1 MKIGFAGLGR
11 MGVRMAANLASAGHE
26 MVVWNRTASKAD
38 DFARRHAAECATTPS
53 ELADKCDVVISM
65 LADDSAVEDVYFDPD
80 TGLVA
85 AATVHPVLVEM
96 GTVSVPTANR
106 LFEAASGCGKRFVD
120 APVSGATKAAEDA
133 QLLIMAGSDPAYAP
147 ELESVFA
154 VLGKRTIWLGGPAKG
169 SAMKL
174 GVNMLIHGLNQTLSE
189 ALALMTSA
197 GIAPETAY
205 EVIENSAAAA
215 PVIHYRKGL
224 YLDEASHDVTFTV
237 ALARKDIGLALD
249 LARSLGVAMPQ
260 ADLNRSVL
268 TDAGEAGYD
277 ARDMASIYA
286 FVKRD
291 LS

>member
-11 MGVRMAANLASAGHE
+11 MGVRMAANLAAAGHE

-38 DFARRHAAECATTPS
+38 DFARRHAAKWAATPRD
-53 ELADKCDVVISM
+53 LADECGVVLSM
-65 LADDSAVEDVYFDPD
+65 LADDSAVDDVYFNAES
-80 TGLVA
+80 GLL
-85 AATVHPVLVEM
+85 AATAGSPVLVEM
-96 GTVSVPTANR
+96 GTVSVPTTNR

-133 QLLIMAGSDPAYAP
+133 QLLIMAGSGPAYAP
-147 ELESVFA
+147 ELEPVFA
-154 VLGKRTIWLGGPAKG
+154 VLGKRTIWLGGAGKG

-174 GVNMLIHGLNQTLSE
+174 GVNLLIHGLNQTLSE
-189 ALALMTSA
+189 ALALMSSA

-224 YLDEASHDVTFTV
+224 YLDEASHDVAFTV
-237 ALARKDIGLALD
+237 ALARKDVGLALD

-268 TDAGEAGYD
+268 LAAGEAGYD
-277 ARDMASIYA
+277 ARDMASIYG
-286 FVKRD
+286 FVKRE

>member
-11 MGVRMAANLASAGHE
+11 MGARMAANLVVAGHE
-26 MVVWNRTASKAD
+26 MRVWNRTASKAD
-38 DFARRHAAECATTPS
+38 VFARDHGAKRAASPRD
-53 ELADKCDVVISM
+53 LAEKCDVVISM
-65 LADDSAVEDVYFDPD
+65 LADDSAVADVYFDPD
-80 TGLVA
+80 SGLLAGAGSPVVA
-85 AATVHPVLVEM
+85 EM
-96 GTVSVPTANR
+96 GTVSVPAANR
-106 LFEAASGCGKRFVD
+106 LFEAASSCGKRFVD

-133 QLLIMAGSDPAYAP
+133 QLLIMAGSDAAYAQ
-147 ELESVFA
+147 ELGPVFS
-154 VLGKRTIWLGGPAKG
+154 VLGKRTIWLGGPGKG
-169 SAMKL
+169 AAMKL

-215 PVIHYRKGL
+215 PVIHYRKGQ
-224 YLDEASHDVTFTV
+224 YLDEAAHDVTFTV
-237 ALARKDIGLALD
+237 ALARKDVSLALD
-249 LARSLGVAMPQ
+249 LARSVGVTMPQ

-268 TDAGEAGYD
+268 SAAGEAGYD

-286 FVKRD
+286 FVKRE

>member
-11 MGVRMAANLASAGHE
+11 MGARMAANLVVAGHE
-26 MVVWNRTASKAD
+26 TRVWNRTASKAD
-38 DFARRHAAECATTPS
+38 VFARDHGAKRAASPRD
-53 ELADKCDVVISM
+53 LAEKCDVVISM

-80 TGLVA
+80 SGLLL
-85 AATVHPVLVEM
+85 ATAGSTVLVEM

-106 LFEAASGCGKRFVD
+106 LFKAASGCGKRFVD

-133 QLLIMAGSDPAYAP
+133 QLLIMAGSGAAYAP

-154 VLGKRTIWLGGPAKG
+154 ALGKRTIWLGGPGKG
-169 SAMKL
+169 AAMKL

-197 GIAPETAY
+197 GIASETAY

-224 YLDEASHDVTFTV
+224 YLDEAAHDVTFTV
-237 ALARKDIGLALD
+237 ALARKDVGLALD
-249 LARSLGVAMPQ
+249 LAGSLGVTMPQ
-260 ADLNRSVL
+260 AGLNHSIL
-268 TDAGEAGYD
+268 TAAGEAGYD

-286 FVKRD
+286 FVKEE
-291 LS
+291 LP